1 MPTVLSVHPYV
12 DVCGRWPGLWS
23 QGDLLDSLI
32 CCKIFPDRHYMDED
46 SIAYVLGISY
56 KGCAGMRGQDVADL
70 YRFLLANPKLRSNPI
85 NYWID
90 ILNRQ
95 MKHLMTGD

>member
-1 MPTVLSVHPYV
+1 
-12 DVCGRWPGLWS
+12 
-23 QGDLLDSLI
+23 
-32 CCKIFPDRHYMDED
+32 MDED

-95 MKHLMTGD
+95 MKHLMTAISGLGDFEIWPSESS